1 MIHQSLNRAELIGRV
16 TQTPIIH
23 YTSKGEPVVNL
34 SVVTTEK
41 WIDKA
46 NGDRREAA
54 EWHRVTAF
62 SRLAE
67 IICDIVRKGS
77 LVHVDGKM
85 SKRTFTD
92 KAGIDRESFEIRVN
106 EIRVLAHPTD
116 GCGFGEHD

>member
-23 YTSKGEPVVNL
+23 YTRKDEPVVNL
-34 SVVTTEK
+34 SIATKEM

-46 NGDRREAA
+46 TNEKRCAT

-85 SKRTFTD
+85 CKRTFTD
-92 KAGIDRESFEIRVN
+92 NAGIDRESFEIRVN
-106 EIRVLAHPTD
+106 EIRVLAQPTD
-116 GCGFGEHD
+116 GGGFGEHD